1 MEQNPEFC
9 TGVQIILKRMESN
22 PEEFNVSSGNYG
34 KWGRIL
40 EQVIMVQEAG
50 SDKLPFPNHLSGLTA
65 AEINAIYKGY
75 CKFLR
80 KRFDD
85 YVMREI
91 LADAEEL
98 SYSVTS
104 APPTVL
110 GNSQGGSYTLGAGVG
125 NSSYAFGYAD
135 HSQHVALHKK
145 YLEETIKEIKE
156 LL

>member
-1 MEQNPEFC
+1 MEQNPDFC
-9 TGVQIILKRMESN
+9 VGVRTLLKRMESN

-40 EQVIMVQEAG
+40 EQVVLLQEAG

-65 AEINAIYKGY
+65 AEISAIYAEY

-85 YVMREI
+85 YVMREL

-98 SYSVTS
+98 SYSVAT
-104 APPTVL
+104 APNVVL
-110 GNSQGGSYTLGAGVG
+110 GTPSNI
-125 NSSYAFGYAD
+125 
-135 HSQHVALHKK
+135 
-145 YLEETIKEIKE
+145 ETVEQMLQKIKE
-156 LL
+156 LV